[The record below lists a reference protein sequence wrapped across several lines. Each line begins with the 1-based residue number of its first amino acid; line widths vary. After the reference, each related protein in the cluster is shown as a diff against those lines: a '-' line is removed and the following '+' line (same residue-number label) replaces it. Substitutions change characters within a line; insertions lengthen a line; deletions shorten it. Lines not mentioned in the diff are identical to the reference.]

1 MDGES
6 EDFDNVE
13 DRAKKLS
20 ELTGR
25 DYDDVLTDLLDDGK
39 LNNSNIDE
47 SADLV
52 EQLKGAA
59 ELIATVQNISK
70 DIQDNTVL
78 NGGENE
84 TVVEVKTT
92 LEGDIVDRA
101 IESVQ
106 RKAENLKKIGLTLI
120 PIFLL
125 LTGGTMETFGM
136 IDIFGGDESND
147 YDDGCSPEW
156 FYDEYGYSFEN
167 QLEVRYT
174 FIDYQYCDIEFISG
188 HFIIQLFHDGE
199 MIEDTMIGNQDFT
212 NEVSVEHTYFDLEQG
227 QYHYRVEFHTVD
239 CEDGSCE
246 HGDEY
251 FLEQSQLIIIDY
263 QEPELCDAYLIN
275 EQAYLLEEDDEND
288 AVKISADVALVQG
301 ERNCDS
307 EQFEIIWRLYEYNS
321 PSVIKY
327 EHITWESG
335 LVSDPDGADY
345 VHHTWDT
352 VDEGSYEPKAV
363 LLLNGEVLDEKQIAH
378 TITIESQPVYGCTD
392 SEATNYDSMATDNDG
407 SCEYPPDE
415 PCEVEIQNHYRG
427 HVAEDEEQDAILVA
441 FKVSPTNC
449 EGENIFVELD
459 LFQNGYAENYTY
471 DTTVMGDSPTDISH
485 IFDGVAIGN
494 SWIPRITATV
504 EGEQKEQV
512 MFWGIDVVEQEPD
525 YCEIH
530 LYWIDIGTNATQASV
545 GYDLDCGYEDNE
557 LDGYNVS
564 VQFLVYEIGST
575 NNSSA
580 QPILY
585 ETRVHYIQGWV
596 EDNHFITITN
606 FTDSNNTHYDFYWY
620 ATWIDGEGEYKMLEE
635 KWLNRELNP

>member
-1 MDGES
+1 MDGDS
-6 EDFDNVE
+6 EDFE
-13 DRAKKLS
+13 CIEERAKKLS

-25 DYDDVLTDLLDDGK
+25 EYEDVLTDLLDDGK
-39 LNNSNIDE
+39 LNQSNVDE

-52 EQLKGAA
+52 EQLKDAA

-70 DIQDNTVL
+70 DIQDNSVL

-136 IDIFGGDESND
+136 IDIFGGDESNG

-156 FYDEYGYSFEN
+156 FYDEYGYSLEN

-188 HFIIQLFHDGE
+188 HFIIQLFHEGE
-199 MIEDTMIGNQDFT
+199 MIDDTMIGNQDFT

-251 FLEQSQLIIIDY
+251 FLPQSQIITIDY

-288 AVKISADVALVQG
+288 AVKISADVALIQG

-307 EQFEIIWRLYEYNS
+307 EQFEIIWRLYEYNN
-321 PSVIKY
+321 PIVIKY
-327 EHITWESG
+327 EHTTWESG
-335 LVSDPDGADY
+335 VVSDPDGADY
-345 VHHTWDT
+345 VHHTWDA
-352 VDEGSYEPKAV
+352 VDEGSYEPKVV
-363 LLLNGEVLDEKQIAH
+363 LLLNGEVLDEKLIAH
-378 TITIESQPVYGCTD
+378 TITIEAQPIYGCTD
-392 SEATNYDSMATDNDG
+392 SNATNYDSNATENDN
-407 SCEYPPDE
+407 SCEYPP
-415 PCEVEIQNHYRG
+415 EI
-427 HVAEDEEQDAILVA
+427 
-441 FKVSPTNC
+441 
-449 EGENIFVELD
+449 
-459 LFQNGYAENYTY
+459 
-471 DTTVMGDSPTDISH
+471 
-485 IFDGVAIGN
+485 
-494 SWIPRITATV
+494 
-504 EGEQKEQV
+504 
-512 MFWGIDVVEQEPD
+512 
-525 YCEIH
+525 CEIN
-530 LYWIDIGTNATQASV
+530 LFDYGFYTNRTHASV
-545 GYDLDCGYEDNE
+545 SFDLDCGYETNN
-557 LDGYNVS
+557 LSGYNVT
-564 VQFLVYEIGST
+564 VQFLVYELNGT
-575 NNSSA
+575 NSGNNA
-580 QPILY
+580 TGPIIY
-585 ETRVHYIQGWV
+585 EGCVHYIEGWIADV
-596 EDNHFITITN
+596 NYLTLTN
-606 FTDSNNTHYDFYWY
+606 FTSSNATHYDFYWY
-620 ATWIDGEGEYKMLEE
+620 AMWTDANGEGQIIEQ